1 MHYLILW
8 FHSYI
13 CVLFYIDFPRG
24 YVFCYL
30 FFDLY
35 ELFPPM
41 VYNVF
46 LFLFRVAS
54 LQFLLMSF
62 LLILFYSSYGF
73 GV

>member
-13 CVLFYIDFPRG
+13 CVLFYIDFSRG

-41 VYNVF
+41 VYNMF
-46 LFLFRVAS
+46 LFLLRVAS
-54 LQFLLMSF
+54 L
-62 LLILFYSSYGF
+62 
-73 GV
+73 